1 MVCLE
6 TGVES
11 RCRAWNPVPDH
22 WEARLAATMEEM
34 LLGLLEG
41 EQEDQ
46 LELVEAAVEGEEAP
60 VEIPQASVEV

>member
-11 RCRAWNPVPDH
+11 RCRAGKPVPDH
-22 WEARLAATMEEM
+22 WEARLAATMEM

-60 VEIPQASVEV
+60 MEVPKASVEV